1 MAEPK
6 ITTLLIGILFVGLI
20 TTAFGVLIADMNSLS
35 GNYASYSSV
44 SYDNSSLDKY
54 NKLSEIKGL
63 TDSISDNVQDA
74 QPGTESSADVV
85 GSFFTN
91 AYTSVKT
98 FFQSATYTFSL
109 SNSAFADISKAGGN
123 NILLNS
129 AQSVMGLVLIIV
141 FIIGIGLYII
151 FKQRI

>member
-1 MAEPK
+1 MTEAR

-20 TTAFGVLIADMNSLS
+20 TTSFGVLIADMNGISS
-35 GNYASYSSV
+35 DYTSYSTV
-44 SYDNSSLDKY
+44 SFDNSTLDKY
-54 NKLSEIKGL
+54 NKLTEIQGL
-63 TDSISDNVQDA
+63 TDTMSDNVQDA
-74 QPGTESSADVV
+74 KPGTESSADVV

-98 FFQSATYTFSL
+98 FFQSATYAFSL
-109 SNSAFADISKAGGN
+109 SNSAFSEVSKAGGN
-123 NILLNS
+123 NVLINS